1 MGCLTH
7 YTPHGMGRKGSETTQ
22 CHCRLRHSL
31 RRRALGVLA
40 RIEANMCEAASREA
54 AISQAHKAI
63 GDGLR
68 ANASPD
74 DAQVSGG
81 VHNVLHVLHGARG
94 LPPSEAVEALRPF
107 LNTMRGRASGID
119 VIADASADAVGAL
132 VQRLEAT
139 DIATND
145 LWEEAI
151 EASLSFANE
160 TAFRTRPSV
169 EG

>member
-1 MGCLTH
+1 MAKQAMTVMDYCGVEFTATELD
-7 YTPHGMGRKGSETTQ
+7 GGSSWTWQ
-22 CHCRLRHSL
+22 LLILNDDKMKSC
-31 RRRALGVLA
+31 G
-40 RIEANMCEAASREA
+40 EAVSREA

-74 DAQVSGG
+74 DARLSGG
-81 VHNVLHVLHGARG
+81 LHNVLDVLHGARG
-94 LPPSEAVEALRPF
+94 LPPSEAIAALRPF
-107 LNTMRGRASGID
+107 LNTMRNRASGID

-139 DIATND
+139 GIATND

-151 EASLSFANE
+151 EASLSFVNE
-160 TAFRTRPSV
+160 TAFGAHPAP